1 MANDSA
7 KKMLATNTA
16 LMRKYTRVILGCNVS
31 TLARRD
37 TYLDY
42 FTHSFFSGAAPV
54 RLM

>member
-31 TLARRD
+31 TLAKRD
-37 TYLDY
+37 TCHTLIILR
-42 FTHSFFSGAAPV
+42 TPFFLELRP
-54 RLM
+54 

>member
-31 TLARRD
+31 TLAKRD
-37 TYLDY
+37 TRHTLIILCTPFFLDL
-42 FTHSFFSGAAPV
+42 HP
-54 RLM
+54 